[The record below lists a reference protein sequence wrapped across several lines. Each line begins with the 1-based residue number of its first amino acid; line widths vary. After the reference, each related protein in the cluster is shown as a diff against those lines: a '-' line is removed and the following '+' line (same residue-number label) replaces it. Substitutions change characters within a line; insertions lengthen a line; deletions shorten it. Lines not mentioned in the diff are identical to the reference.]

1 MAGWSE
7 EKRDRVESAFYD
19 FLGRCYVNSRD
30 HGRICLGE
38 HLFDGQIEFISAVF
52 DALEDDIHKIYVLKS
67 RQLGISTICRAL
79 IVFFM
84 GTIRGLKGALV
95 FDTAPNREEA
105 RAELVSMIT
114 DLPKSLRF
122 PRIVGSGRGN
132 RDRMELEGGTT
143 ILFKS
148 AGVRKSTSSGTLGR
162 SVGLSVAHLSEICSY
177 DNDEGLEAFE
187 NSLSDVNPDRLYIYE
202 STARG
207 FNQWKLMWEDARDDP
222 AHCRCLFLGWW
233 SKNSQK
239 IERDHPDFEIYGRYP
254 PTEKEGIKIE
264 AVWQQYARRIS
275 QEQLAWLR
283 RKMDPRQLENAVNPK
298 FENNQNRIQ
307 EQPWTEEEAFQQT
320 GSVFFASENLTEISN
335 KYVSKN
341 FQTYMYAV
349 GAEFDKMRIFKAD
362 NVRSVEL
369 KVWEEPDSEGVYVIG
384 VDPAFG
390 HHEDNDRS
398 SIQVL
403 RCYADGIDQ
412 VAEYAWPLIGTR
424 QFAWAIASLLGWYSV
439 GNADVRYILE
449 LNGPGGAVF
458 DELKQLKHQI
468 ESGYRYEEL
477 AESGLRNIFRN
488 VKAYMYQRVDTIGPG
503 SNWHFK
509 TQLNTKPLIMER
521 MRDAVSTDK
530 FHIRSAALI
539 DEMRSIVRKGD
550 KIEAPP
556 SSGENHI
563 RDDRVVAAAL
573 AVYYWESR
581 IRKNLMTSKRTRE
594 TEAAKKRLSIQ
605 DQVFL
610 FQQNQL
616 QAFFGGQQRQ
626 RIEKQ
631 RLMQRNAWRYGRTT

>member
-1 MAGWSE
+1 MAGWST
-7 EKRDRVESAFYD
+7 EKRDRIESAFYE
-19 FLGRCYVNSRD
+19 FLSRCYVNSRD

-207 FNQWKLMWEDARDDP
+207 YNRWKSMWDDARNDP
-222 AHCRCLFLGWW
+222 AHCRCVFLGWW
-233 SKNSQK
+233 SKNSQR
-239 IERDHPDFEIYGRYP
+239 IDEADPDFEIYGKYP
-254 PTEKEGIKIE
+254 PTEKEGVKIE
-264 AVWQQYARRIS
+264 AVWQQYARKVS
-275 QEQLAWLR
+275 QEQLAWVR
-283 RKMDPRQLENAVNPK
+283 RRMNPAQRPEGDADPEFEGNPT
-298 FENNQNRIQ
+298 RIQ

-320 GSVFFASENLTEISN
+320 GAVFFASENLTQLSN
-335 KYVSKN
+335 KYVSNKY
-341 FQTYMYAV
+341 QTYMYSV
-349 GAEFDKMRIFKAD
+349 GDEFDKMRIFKAD
-362 NVRSVEL
+362 NLSSVEL

-384 VDPAFG
+384 CDPAFG
-390 HHEDNDRS
+390 HNENNDRS

-424 QFAWAIASLLGWYSV
+424 QFAWAIASLLGWYSA
-439 GNADVRYILE
+439 GNADARYILE
-449 LNGPGGAVF
+449 LNGPGGSVY

-468 ESGYRYEEL
+468 ESGYRYEEI
-477 AESGLRNIFRN
+477 AENGLRNIFRN
-488 VKAYMYQRVDTIGPG
+488 VKSYIYQRVDAVGPG
-503 SNWHFK
+503 SNYHFK
-509 TQLNTKPLIMER
+509 TQLHTKVLIMER
-521 MRDAVSTDK
+521 LRDAVSTDK
-530 FHIRSAALI
+530 FRVRSAALI
-539 DEMRSIVRKGD
+539 DEMRSIAREGD
-550 KIEAPP
+550 KIAAP
-556 SSGENHI
+556 SSM
-563 RDDRVVAAAL
+563 RDDRVLAAAL

-581 IRKNLMTSKRTRE
+581 IRKNLMTSKRMRE